1 MGKLLYLKPL
11 KIKVPLKIK
20 STALFDLMV
29 DSIIRKQIAQLKS
42 TKYLNIYFTK
52 EYIQMARKHMK
63 RSSTLFVIKEMQ
75 IKPQFDTIMHVLDLL
90 KSSIIDDSVCWQ
102 RCGTTEIFIHCWW
115 DCKESGMAT
124 LKDSLTASYK
134 VSLTIGTINPHENQ
148 RLTFTY
154 KFAQEYL

>member
-102 RCGTTEIFIHCWW
+102 RCGTTEIFIHCW
-115 DCKESGMAT
+115 
-124 LKDSLTASYK
+124 
-134 VSLTIGTINPHENQ
+134 
-148 RLTFTY
+148 
-154 KFAQEYL
+154 